1 MAHQSHPYGLRQP
14 PSLFHIIHAI
24 IAVGMPEDV
33 LRDTNAPFST
43 SATPLD
49 EGNKILCA
57 VLLNHRQKKSL
68 KFLQRRVIGDGCLP
82 SFLSSFLSGMEDA
95 HSATG
100 WNLRVR
106 RHKCLHLVHNQRA
119 RCAHAAHSVSS
130 TSRVIMCDADTQMA
144 FVVKSPY

>member
-1 MAHQSHPYGLRQP
+1 MAHQSHPYGVRQP

-57 VLLNHRQKKSL
+57 VTSKPPAKEKLEIPTKKS
-68 KFLQRRVIGDGCLP
+68 
-82 SFLSSFLSGMEDA
+82 
-95 HSATG
+95 H
-100 WNLRVR
+100 W
-106 RHKCLHLVHNQRA
+106 
-119 RCAHAAHSVSS
+119 
-130 TSRVIMCDADTQMA
+130 
-144 FVVKSPY
+144 